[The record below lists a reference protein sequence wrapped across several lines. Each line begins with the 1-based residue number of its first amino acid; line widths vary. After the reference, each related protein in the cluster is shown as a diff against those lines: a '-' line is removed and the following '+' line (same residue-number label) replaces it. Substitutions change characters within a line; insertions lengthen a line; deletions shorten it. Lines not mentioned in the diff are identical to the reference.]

1 MDISNVLNVKN
12 IKLNM
17 MAKSKEEAIEELTD
31 LLVQDG
37 AVINKEDFL
46 KDVWLREEQGSTGFE
61 NHIAIPH
68 GKSSGVAR
76 TALAMGRTQY
86 EIPWETMDGSDV
98 RCIILFAV
106 CLVDQNA
113 THIRLLSQV
122 SGSLADEEI
131 IEKLLQENDPQK
143 IIDLLNAENESA
155 NAYRHYH
162 LCHSMAIKSLLEN
175 RYEYCR
181 NYSLYCWHCPYL
193 YRAKEN

>member
-12 IKLNM
+12 IKLNL
-17 MAKSKEEAIEELTD
+17 MAKSKEEAVEELTD
-31 LLVQDG
+31 LLVRDG
-37 AVINKEDFL
+37 AVNNKAQFL

-76 TALAMGRTQY
+76 TALAIGRTQY

-131 IEKLLQENDPQK
+131 IEELLKENDPQK
-143 IIDLLNAENESA
+143 IIALLSSEDEGMNA
-155 NAYRHYH
+155 
-162 LCHSMAIKSLLEN
+162 
-175 RYEYCR
+175 
-181 NYSLYCWHCPYL
+181 
-193 YRAKEN
+193 

>member
-17 MAKSKEEAIEELTD
+17 MAKSKEEAIEELTN

-143 IIDLLNAENESA
+143 IIDLLNAEYESA
-155 NAYRHYH
+155 NA
-162 LCHSMAIKSLLEN
+162 
-175 RYEYCR
+175 
-181 NYSLYCWHCPYL
+181 
-193 YRAKEN
+193 

>member
-1 MDISNVLNVKN
+1 MNISDVLNAKN

-17 MAKSKEEAIEELTD
+17 MAKTKEEAIEELTD
-31 LLVQDG
+31 LLVLDG
-37 AVINKEDFL
+37 VVISKNDFL

-61 NHIAIPH
+61 NHVAIPH

-76 TALAMGRTQY
+76 TALAIGRAQHQ
-86 EIPWETMDGSDV
+86 IPWETMDGSDV

-131 IEKLLQENDPQK
+131 IEKLLKENDPQK
-143 IIDLLNAENESA
+143 IIELLIPEDEGINA
-155 NAYRHYH
+155 
-162 LCHSMAIKSLLEN
+162 
-175 RYEYCR
+175 
-181 NYSLYCWHCPYL
+181 
-193 YRAKEN
+193 

>member
-1 MDISNVLNVKN
+1 MDISSVLNVKN

-17 MAKSKEEAIEELTD
+17 MAKSKEEAIEELAD
-31 LLVQDG
+31 LLVRDG
-37 AVINKEDFL
+37 AVINKDVFL

-68 GKSSGVAR
+68 GKSSGVTR
-76 TALAMGRTQY
+76 TALAIGRTQHQ
-86 EIPWETMDGSDV
+86 IPWETMDGSDV

-131 IEKLLQENDPQK
+131 VEKLLKEDSPQK
-143 IIDLLNAENESA
+143 IIDLLNAEGA
-155 NAYRHYH
+155 NV
-162 LCHSMAIKSLLEN
+162 
-175 RYEYCR
+175 
-181 NYSLYCWHCPYL
+181 
-193 YRAKEN
+193 

>member
-1 MDISNVLNVKN
+1 MESLP
-12 IKLNM
+12 
-17 MAKSKEEAIEELTD
+17 
-31 LLVQDG
+31 
-37 AVINKEDFL
+37 
-46 KDVWLREEQGSTGFE
+46 E

-155 NAYRHYH
+155 NA
-162 LCHSMAIKSLLEN
+162 
-175 RYEYCR
+175 
-181 NYSLYCWHCPYL
+181 
-193 YRAKEN
+193 

>member
-1 MDISNVLNVKN
+1 MDISNVLNVKS

-131 IEKLLQENDPQK
+131 IEKLVMTPT
-143 IIDLLNAENESA
+143 
-155 NAYRHYH
+155 Y
-162 LCHSMAIKSLLEN
+162 
-175 RYEYCR
+175 
-181 NYSLYCWHCPYL
+181 
-193 YRAKEN
+193 